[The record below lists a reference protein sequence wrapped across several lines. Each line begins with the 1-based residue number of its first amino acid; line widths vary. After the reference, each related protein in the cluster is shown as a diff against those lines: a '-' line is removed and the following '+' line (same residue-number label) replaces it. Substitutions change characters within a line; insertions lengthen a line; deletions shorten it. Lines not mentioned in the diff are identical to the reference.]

1 MEDILIFF
9 YTYKGPIF
17 IIVLSVFLGIE
28 VISNVPSVLHTP
40 LMSGANAISGVIIIG
55 GIILLGHAD
64 LSGISLNMILGI
76 LAVLFGTL
84 NVAGGFV
91 VTDRMLEMFK
101 KKKRKNSN

>member
-1 MEDILIFF
+1 MEAVLEFLKSNQQEIFV
-9 YTYKGPIF
+9 
-17 IIVLSVFLGIE
+17 IVLSVFLGIE

-64 LSGISLNMILGI
+64 LTTFNIKLVLGI
-76 LAVLFGTL
+76 FAVFFATL

-91 VTDRMLEMFK
+91 VTDRMLDMFK
-101 KKKRKNSN
+101 KKKPKN